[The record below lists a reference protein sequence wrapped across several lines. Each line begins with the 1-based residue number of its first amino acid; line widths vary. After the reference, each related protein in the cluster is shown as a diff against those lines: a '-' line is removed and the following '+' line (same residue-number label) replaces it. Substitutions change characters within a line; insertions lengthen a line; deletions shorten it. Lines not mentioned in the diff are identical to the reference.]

1 MLGTAHAGHDA
12 EFTVRTVDRLSGRAA
27 DRLAHLVS
35 EPAGDAVGGGA
46 GFLAGPQGG
55 PRPLLVEIE
64 KLERVRA
71 IGLPADLFAR
81 ASERQVAGR
90 RYYWNGNGSLRGP
103 VSGNCVRGY

>member
-46 GFLAGPQGG
+46 GFLAELKPDPGRCWSRSR
-55 PRPLLVEIE
+55 RPSVSN
-64 KLERVRA
+64 
-71 IGLPADLFAR
+71 GADLY
-81 ASERQVAGR
+81 V
-90 RYYWNGNGSLRGP
+90 
-103 VSGNCVRGY
+103 